1 MKPVVVIVDPQTPG
15 NVGTTARAMKN
26 FGFEDLILV
35 NPPELDPKGE
45 AYGFAGQ
52 ARQDI
57 LPNHTTATLDEIIDD
72 YFTVGFTAV
81 TNEDDRKHVRFPFVT
96 PDELGEELKEVEA
109 RTALVFGREDVGLTN
124 EELAR
129 LDRICSIPASEEYP
143 VLNLAQAATIVLYE
157 LRDIGVE
164 GTQHPEKEIYRADEE
179 MVERFHDFFSAFLET
194 IEYSKERRSKAERMM
209 RRILGRAHPTGREIT
224 SLLGIFRQAAKR
236 IERAECSEKGDEE
249 DQK

>member
-15 NVGTTARAMKN
+15 NIGTTARAMKN

-35 NPPELDPKGE
+35 NPPELDPRGE

-52 ARQDI
+52 AREDI
-57 LPNHTTATLDEIIDD
+57 LPNHTTATLDEVIEN

-96 PDELGEELKEVEA
+96 PNELADELQEVGA
-109 RTALVFGREDVGLTN
+109 RTALMFGREDVGLTN
-124 EELAR
+124 DELAR
-129 LDRICSIPASEEYP
+129 LDRICSIPASGEYP
-143 VLNLAQAATIVLYE
+143 VLNLGQAATIVLYE
-157 LRDIGVE
+157 LRGIGIE
-164 GTQHPEKEIYRADEE
+164 ETQHPDKEIYRADEE
-179 MVERFHDFFSAFLET
+179 MVERFHGFFSDFLEI
-194 IEYSKERRSKAERMM
+194 IEYSEERHSKAERMM

-236 IERAECSEKGDEE
+236 IERAERGENSDEE
-249 DQK
+249 DPK